1 MNKLLV
7 SDIIDLKNGEYEIN
21 SQTPNLKINIK
32 GEVSVY
38 LINYDLNNLEISM
51 QDNAILKIYLFNQN
65 VKQDLNVTINQDNLS
80 KVYFNASI
88 KNNVNNK
95 LVINNKILGNDNESV
110 LNIRSV
116 SDKDLSQIIIN
127 VLVDKN
133 TSHNI
138 AIEDIKGINNGGF
151 VHIEPNIECLS
162 NDVSANHL
170 TTISN
175 VNQDELDYLM
185 SKGITYEMAHKILLN
200 GFIYSNMDEYIKEMR

>member
-21 SQTPNLKINIK
+21 SKTPNLKINIK

-95 LVINNKILGNDNESV
+95 LVINNNLRGNDNESV

-127 VLVDKN
+127 VLVAQD

-151 VHIEPNIECLS
+151 VYIEPNIECLS

-175 VNQDELDYLM
+175 VNKDELDYLM

>member
-21 SQTPNLKINIK
+21 SKTPNLKINIK

-51 QDNAILKIYLFNQN
+51 QDKAILKIYLFNQD
-65 VKQDLNVTINQDNLS
+65 VKKDLNVTINQDNLS
-80 KVYFNASI
+80 KVYFNASV

-127 VLVDKN
+127 VLIDKD

-175 VNQDELDYLM
+175 VSKDELDYLM

-200 GFIYSNMDEYIKEMR
+200 GFIYSNMDKYIKEMR

>member
-21 SQTPNLKINIK
+21 SKTPNLKINIK

-51 QDNAILKIYLFNQN
+51 QDKSILKIYLFNQN
-65 VKQDLNVTINQDNLS
+65 VKKDLNVIINQDNLS

-95 LVINNKILGNDNESV
+95 LVINNNILGNDNESV
-110 LNIRSV
+110 LNIRSI

-127 VLVDKN
+127 VLVDKD

-175 VNQDELDYLM
+175 VNKNELDYLM

>member
-7 SDIIDLKNGEYEIN
+7 SDIIDLKNGEYEIS

-51 QDNAILKIYLFNQN
+51 QDKSILKIYLFNQN
-65 VKQDLNVTINQDNLS
+65 VKKDLNVIINQDNLS

-95 LVINNKILGNDNESV
+95 LVINNNILGNNNESV
-110 LNIRSV
+110 LNIRSI

-127 VLVDKN
+127 VLVDKD

-175 VNQDELDYLM
+175 VNKNELDYLM

>member
-21 SQTPNLKINIK
+21 SKTPNLNINIK

-51 QDNAILKIYLFNQN
+51 QDKAILKIYLFNQN
-65 VKQDLNVTINQDNLS
+65 VKKDLNVLINQKNLS
-80 KVYFNASI
+80 KVYFNASV

-175 VNQDELDYLM
+175 VSKEELDYLM